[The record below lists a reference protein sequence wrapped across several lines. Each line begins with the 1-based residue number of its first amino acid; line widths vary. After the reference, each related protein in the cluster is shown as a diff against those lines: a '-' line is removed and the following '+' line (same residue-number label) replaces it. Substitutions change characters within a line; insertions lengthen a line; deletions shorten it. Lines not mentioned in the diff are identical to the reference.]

1 MFKHNKYI
9 SKETSAYVFGSNL
22 NVILPG
28 WPGGTPPGAMAVGGL
43 TDRPAGA
50 GEGPRGPDG
59 DGPLIPAGD
68 GPLQQKGT

>member
-1 MFKHNKYI
+1 MTESN
-9 SKETSAYVFGSNL
+9 ENVCDYVN
-22 NVILPG
+22 LPG

-59 DGPLIPAGD
+59 EGPLIPAGD
-68 GPLQQKGT
+68 GPLQQNGCHHYNYVLIV